1 MTARA
6 LLDDLRRQRARVTVT
21 PTGRLRIA
29 APRGVVTAAVKAV
42 LAEHK
47 PALLAL
53 LTDEA
58 ESLVSDGSCRSC
70 GNVLA
75 WVEDWPCE
83 GESRW
88 LCSTCAAWPTPALTE
103 VFAGLTAT
111 ERHRLEAEAG
121 AGDQLARLVLDAVAC
136 SPRVVAWRLYSRRL
150 DRELWIAR
158 DAAAAAALEADGARA
173 GLPVILADDLERL
186 RAFDDRRLNDLL
198 DVVTHF
204 PGARLAQLDPEAAS

>member
-21 PTGRLRIA
+21 PAGRLRIE

-53 LTDEA
+53 LA
-58 ESLVSDGSCRSC
+58 SCRSC
-70 GNVLA
+70 GNILA

-88 LCSTCAAWPTPALTE
+88 LCPTCAAWPAPTLAA
-103 VFAGLTAT
+103 VFAQLTAE
-111 ERHRLEAEAG
+111 ERQRLDAEAA
-121 AGDQLARLVLDAVAC
+121 AGGRLAQVVTDAVLCAPEPC
-136 SPRVVAWRLYSRRL
+136 AWRLYSRRL
-150 DRELWIAR
+150 DRELWLAR
-158 DAAAAAALEADGARA
+158 DAKAAAALDADGARA
-173 GLPVILADDLERL
+173 GLPVVLADDLERL
-186 RAFDDRRLNDLL
+186 RDFDDQHLRELL
-198 DVVTHF
+198 EVLSKF
-204 PGARLAQLDPEAAS
+204 PGARLAQLDVRDDPSLKI